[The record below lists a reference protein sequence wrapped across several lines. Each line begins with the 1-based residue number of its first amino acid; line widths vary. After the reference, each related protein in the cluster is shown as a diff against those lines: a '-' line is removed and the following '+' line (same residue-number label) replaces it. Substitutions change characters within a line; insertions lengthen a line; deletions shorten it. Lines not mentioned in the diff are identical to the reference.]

1 MQLAE
6 SLERRTK
13 PSGKRNGSLGY
24 TGIRVLKALMALF
37 ANAKSGLCCPSYT
50 ALQAATGLSRQAIAD
65 ALHRL
70 ETTKL
75 LTITRRLVRARIVR
89 RSPITGA
96 VESFIAVV
104 QGSNLYA
111 FNVPAPG
118 ALIPLPWRPTRRKLV
133 LVTRPEFT
141 TTTGNQTQGS
151 GERKKGFAEPA
162 IAAALDRMARLM
174 GFPPVELT

>member
-1 MQLAE
+1 MGAGWPE
-6 SLERRTK
+6 VPT
-13 PSGKRNGSLGY
+13 PS
-24 TGIRVLKALMALF
+24 
-37 ANAKSGLCCPSYT
+37 SGAPS
-50 ALQAATGLSRQAIAD
+50 APRPASRSGCRADSD

-89 RSPITGA
+89 RSSITGA

-118 ALIPLPWRPTRRKLV
+118 TLIPLPWRPTRRKPV
-133 LVTRPEFT
+133 LVTRPEST

-151 GERKKGFAEPA
+151 GERKKGFVEPA

-174 GFPPVELT
+174 GFSAVELT